1 MATTNDHLEKRK
13 DPWSMKI
20 ENYILDDRTNSTIKK
35 DLNNCYLVDR
45 EDKYENEE
53 DEFKGFKDDLIESP
67 ERYLIEMNILDES
80 DLAQKEIEVKK
91 EKKQRKIVRLKRHKE
106 YAPKK
111 DNSMCIEENKFSFN
125 RNKDKESGFNCFTKK
140 DKRYGE

>member
-1 MATTNDHLEKRK
+1 
-13 DPWSMKI
+13 MKI
-20 ENYILDDRTNSTIKK
+20 ENFIADDKTNATIKK
-35 DLNNCYLVDR
+35 DLNNCYLIDT

-80 DLAQKEIEVKK
+80 DLDQREIVVKK
-91 EKKQRKIVRLKRHKE
+91 EKKQRKIVRLKRHIE

-111 DNSMCIEENKFSFN
+111 DNNMCIEENRFGFP
-125 RNKDKESGFNCFTKK
+125 RNKDKESGFNCFIKK
-140 DKRYGE
+140 DRRHGVQRASFQS